1 MNDRFSSLTVR
12 ALEGMLLLAHG
23 TKAGA
28 QADFGEIVEIG
39 SSEPELGDVNGDS
52 EINVSDVTALVSS
65 ILGN

>member
-1 MNDRFSSLTVR
+1 MYSATGARH
-12 ALEGMLLLAHG
+12 EGRC
-23 TKAGA
+23 
-28 QADFGEIVEIG
+28 QADFSEIVEIG